1 MKGHSLMA
9 VSVTYRQAGIALLIL
24 GAVLIGLIAEHL
36 IVTEQERITAVVR
49 DVRSAVAR
57 GDIDGIFMHVSANY
71 YDEKF
76 SRDQL
81 RSLAV
86 SFFKSHDMSYARLTE
101 TRLNRVG
108 DTALLQARVLASAGR
123 RGRNEL
129 FGVSEWQLQL
139 LKEADGAWR
148 ITQMIPLKFGTRDVS
163 GWPDV
168 REMGGF

>member
-1 MKGHSLMA
+1 MKGLSLMA

-24 GAVLIGLIAEHL
+24 GAVVIGLIVEHL
-36 IVTEQERITAVVR
+36 IVTERERITAIVR
-49 DVRSAVAR
+49 DVRAAVAR
-57 GDIDGIFMHVSANY
+57 GDIDKIFVHVSANY

-81 RSLAV
+81 RSFAAG
-86 SFFKSHDMSYARLTE
+86 FFKSHDMSYVRFTE

-108 DTALLQARVLASAGR
+108 DIALVQARVLASAGR

-139 LKEADGAWR
+139 QKEADGAWR
-148 ITQMIPLKFGTRDVS
+148 ITQMIPLKFGARAVF
-163 GWPDV
+163 GWSDA
-168 REMGGF
+168 RKMGGF